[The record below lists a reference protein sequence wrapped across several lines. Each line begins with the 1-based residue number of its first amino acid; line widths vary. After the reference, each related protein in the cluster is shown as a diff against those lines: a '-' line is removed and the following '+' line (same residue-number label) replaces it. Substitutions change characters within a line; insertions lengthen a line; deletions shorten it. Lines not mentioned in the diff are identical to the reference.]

1 MTEEPTKGKTS
12 AQAANTGIH
21 LSSPEGNTDN
31 NPDAVQEQVSVPWYA
46 LRLFTNRQEEV
57 ATALKGKGLEI
68 FVPMEYADIEDRNH
82 HRKHVL
88 RPVVRNLLFI
98 KKTKEEKDIRSLLS
112 DIPYKMSVIRKD
124 ATSMEYYEIPG
135 RQMLEFQTM
144 CNPDLLMK
152 KYLSEEQ
159 AKLKVGTPV
168 LVTHGPLK
176 GLKGK
181 LVRSNK
187 KYYLLKEVPGMGV
200 MLKVTRWCC
209 KALEF

>member
-1 MTEEPTKGKTS
+1 MTIAQTKADALAHAVNTNDGQDSMTEKAHDKPCAT
-12 AQAANTGIH
+12 Q
-21 LSSPEGNTDN
+21 
-31 NPDAVQEQVSVPWYA
+31 VQELAPWYA
-46 LRLFTNRQEEV
+46 LRLFSTRQEEV
-57 ATALKGKGLEI
+57 AEILKSKGLEI
-68 FVPMEYADIEDRNH
+68 FVPMAYTDIEDHNH
-82 HRKHVL
+82 HVRHVL

-98 KKTKEEKDIRSLLS
+98 KKTKEEKNIRALLS

-124 ATSMEYYEIPG
+124 AFSMEYYEIPG
-135 RQMLEFQTM
+135 RQMFEFQTM

-176 GLKGK
+176 GLRGK

-209 KALEF
+209 KPL